1 MEGLCT
7 HMDENGKC
15 TYEYYYDSYGLKVS
29 YILVSLLFYQ
39 LPNFNINHCRMIM
52 KLQPFDIIWS
62 FCERQSMNIPRY
74 I

>member
-29 YILVSLLFYQ
+29 YILVSLLFY
-39 LPNFNINHCRMIM
+39 
-52 KLQPFDIIWS
+52 
-62 FCERQSMNIPRY
+62 
-74 I
+74 